1 MRRQGDK
8 ETRRHG
14 DRETQGRGETLRM
27 DSDRRLRLRESTR
40 AEDQGAQNSRPFT
53 REAASG
59 GFTLVEVLAALL
71 LMSIALPAI
80 MHGISV
86 ASHAADSARHRTEAS
101 LLAASKLNE
110 LISTGQYTSQS
121 SGDFGTDWPQLQY
134 TWTLQ
139 TADWSPT
146 NNNSNVTPTLQQTM
160 TQVDLTVKWGNFDND
175 TVTISTLVYPNNP
188 TSTTAIQDAASSSS
202 GTTQ

>member
-1 MRRQGDK
+1 MNAGQADK
-8 ETRRHG
+8 QTRRHAENSG
-14 DRETQGRGETLRM
+14 TR
-27 DSDRRLRLRESTR
+27 SDRRLRLRESPR
-40 AEDQGAQNSRPFT
+40 AKDQGAPALRPPI

-59 GFTLVEVLAALL
+59 NRSGFTLVEVLAALL

-86 ASHAADSARHRTEAS
+86 ASRAADSARHRTEAS

-110 LISTGQYTSQS
+110 LISTGQYLSQS
-121 SGDFGTDWPQLQY
+121 SGDFGSDWPQMQY

-139 TADWSPT
+139 TADWTPT

-160 TQVDLTVKWGNFDND
+160 TEVDLTVKWGNFDND
-175 TVTISTLVYPNNP
+175 TVTISTLVYPNSP
-188 TSTTAIQDAASSSS
+188 TSSMAIQNAATSAS
-202 GTTQ
+202 GTTGTTP